1 MIGQS
6 RRTHKRSGFVSR
18 FGSPAA
24 PPGFIGSH
32 RSPQREEVPNGG
44 WMGGPVVAVVV
55 LVLVIV
61 VVVVGWGDPTV
72 VVLLVVEWGA
82 QQSDWYSWPL
92 LARILTS

>member
-32 RSPQREEVPNGG
+32 RSPHREEVPNGG
-44 WMGGPVVAVVV
+44 WGGGPCSSSGGFSTSDSGSSRRV
-55 LVLVIV
+55 
-61 VVVVGWGDPTV
+61 GDPTV
-72 VVLLVVEWGA
+72 VVLLVVGGPTA
-82 QQSDWYSWPL
+82 
-92 LARILTS
+92 

>member
-32 RSPQREEVPNGG
+32 RSPQRKEVPNGG
-44 WMGGPVVAVVV
+44 WGGGPCSSSGGFSTSDSGRSRRV
-55 LVLVIV
+55 
-61 VVVVGWGDPTV
+61 GDPTV
-72 VVLLVVEWGA
+72 VV
-82 QQSDWYSWPL
+82 
-92 LARILTS
+92 